1 MFAEEPNKKSKT
13 KKKLTKEEVRKI
25 ADLANIHIDD
35 SELDK
40 YGGWITDI
48 LEYVNMLDE
57 VDTSDFKYESHVEL
71 TNVLR
76 KDETEPSLTQEQA
89 TSGRKDAKKNG
100 VKDGYFTIDA
110 VLQPSE

>member
-1 MFAEEPNKKSKT
+1 MPETKD

-25 ADLANIHIDD
+25 ADLANIHIED
-35 SELDK
+35 SELEK
-40 YGGWITDI
+40 YGEWITDI
-48 LEYVNMLDE
+48 LEYVNLLDE
-57 VDTSDFKYESHVEL
+57 VDASDFEYQSHVEL

-76 KDETEPSLTQEQA
+76 EDEVEPSLTQDQA

-100 VKDGYFTIDA
+100 VKDGYFVIDA